1 MPPSGNFDSPL
12 ALDRDG
18 LTVAGSSD
26 GADEGDELVSRHVA
40 VHQAG
45 NVAKGA
51 ATIGQKWTTDPPL
64 AADGLEA
71 GQALAVGFETY
82 FATNVDSLPTF
93 KTFTWSQIVEIEG
106 KAR

>member
-1 MPPSGNFDSPL
+1 MPATGNFDSPL
-12 ALDRDG
+12 QLEGAA

-40 VHQAG
+40 VHQDG
-45 NVAKGA
+45 NIAKGP
-51 ATIGQKWTTDPPL
+51 ATPGLKWTTDPPL
-64 AADGLEA
+64 TADEFEA
-71 GQALAVGFETY
+71 GQALAVGCETY
-82 FATNVDSLPTF
+82 FATNVDSLPAF

>member
-1 MPPSGNFDSPL
+1 MPATGNFDSPL
-12 ALDRDG
+12 ALAGDG

-45 NVAKGA
+45 NVAKGP
-51 ATIGQKWTTDPPL
+51 ATTGLKWTTDPPL
-64 AADGLEA
+64 TADEFEP
-71 GQALAVGFETY
+71 GQALAVGCETY
-82 FATNVDSLPTF
+82 FAKNVDSLPTF
-93 KTFTWSQIVEIEG
+93 KTFTWSQIVEVEG